1 MRALK
6 IAVIVMGVLIVGGT
20 IALVIAVARRSAA
33 PVVPVAVSI
42 PASMAAVLDEP
53 DGTRIAGIVAVQ
65 DRLALQ
71 LQGGGHRPQ
80 VHRRSVRRVTQGA
93 RHADIVG
100 AVPDGE
106 GDLAG
111 ALLHQPRHL
120 SLLQWAHTAAH
131 HRLRP
136 V

>member
-20 IALVIAVARRSAA
+20 IALVRAVARRSAA

-71 LQGGGHRPQ
+71 LQGGGTD
-80 VHRRSVRRVTQGA
+80 RVVLVDPRT
-93 RHADIVG
+93 G
-100 AVPDGE
+100 AVAGRIS
-106 GDLAG
+106 LA
-111 ALLHQPRHL
+111 R
-120 SLLQWAHTAAH
+120 
-131 HRLRP
+131 
-136 V
+136 